1 MSGPCSALPL
11 SQPVSYQRMNSPLGL
26 MMDESLKE
34 GACKDRKPFLD
45 PHSTPLSTGAEAAS
59 QSHER
64 EVAGMCLVG
73 A

>member
-45 PHSTPLSTGAEAAS
+45 PPLHSTQHWS
-59 QSHER
+59 
-64 EVAGMCLVG
+64 
-73 A
+73 